1 MFYARKINPSRKY
14 ARHITLKCP
23 RRSNRALVMWG
34 RLGTRF
40 PISLAFFRRKRAII
54 TLLTIDKCDF
64 FDMSSLYSEK
74 EIIVLADCPNTHL
87 QYVVQQREQGNEVV
101 FWLKIKQEVL
111 ARWRKEK

>member
-23 RRSNRALVMWG
+23 RHSNRALVMWG

-40 PISLAFFRRKRAII
+40 PISLVSFTRDFFEENAHFLYAKI

-64 FDMSSLYSEK
+64 FDMSSFTVK
-74 EIIVLADCPNTHL
+74 
-87 QYVVQQREQGNEVV
+87 
-101 FWLKIKQEVL
+101 
-111 ARWRKEK
+111 RK